1 MFCVSVFKY
10 ILRKLPEL
18 KGNYLEIGI
27 YEGDSVA
34 MLADVFRD
42 RFIYAIDPF
51 VEDGN
56 TSHHSCYERGQIME
70 SKKYIALNNISGKEN
85 IRFYDMT
92 SKLFHDTILNDE
104 FCQNANI
111 SAVLIDGSHWEEDV
125 SNDVEMS
132 LKLIGTKKGVICF
145 DDLNIPDVKK
155 VYDEFLL
162 KNESRILNIEE
173 LQPGVTAVNLN
184 SINKQF

>member
-1 MFCVSVFKY
+1 MFCRSVFEY
-10 ILRKLPEL
+10 ILRKLPQL

-34 MLADVFRD
+34 FLADVFPD

-51 VEDGN
+51 IEDGN
-56 TSHHSCYERGQIME
+56 TSHHSCYERGQVME
-70 SKKYIALNNISGKEN
+70 SKKYIALNNIFGKAN
-85 IRFYDMT
+85 IKFYEMT
-92 SKLFHDTILNDE
+92 SKSFYNDVLNDE

-111 SAVLIDGSHWEEDV
+111 SIVFIDGSHWEEDV
-125 SNDVEMS
+125 SNDVQIA
-132 LKLIGTKKGVICF
+132 LKLIGTKQGVICF

-155 VYDEFLL
+155 VYDEFLS
-162 KNESRILNIEE
+162 KNESRILRIDE

-184 SINKQF
+184 SINK

>member
-1 MFCVSVFKY
+1 MFSVSIFKY

-27 YEGDSVA
+27 CEGDSVA
-34 MLADVFRD
+34 ILADVFRD
-42 RFIYAIDPF
+42 RFVYAIDPF

-56 TSHHSCYERGQIME
+56 PHHSIME
-70 SKKYIALNNISGKEN
+70 SKKYTALNNISGKEN

-173 LQPGVTAVNLN
+173 LQPGATAVNLN
-184 SINKQF
+184 SINLESQQ